1 MNKKQIAAIL
11 NDMLTPKDWPDDAMH
26 ENGRYSCHCCN
37 CGASFLGHKRRV
49 MCREC
54 SEKPQ
59 GTPGS

>member
-11 NDMLTPKDWPDDAMH
+11 QGMLGPKDWPDDALK
-26 ENGRYSCHCCN
+26 ENGSYNCQCAN
-37 CGASFLGHKRRV
+37 CGSNFVGHKRRV

-54 SEKPQ
+54 AEKPQ